1 MLKVI
6 TVNNFFNYGFKFQE
20 SVCNGCHDLTMLC
33 INLTDIAIVTL
44 KGVDYHCIIHEIIII
59 KSESIHLLENPV
71 VEDRGYI

>member
-1 MLKVI
+1 
-6 TVNNFFNYGFKFQE
+6 
-20 SVCNGCHDLTMLC
+20 MLC

-71 VEDRGYI
+71 VEDRGYIWKCVPKNSILKTESTITVLTI